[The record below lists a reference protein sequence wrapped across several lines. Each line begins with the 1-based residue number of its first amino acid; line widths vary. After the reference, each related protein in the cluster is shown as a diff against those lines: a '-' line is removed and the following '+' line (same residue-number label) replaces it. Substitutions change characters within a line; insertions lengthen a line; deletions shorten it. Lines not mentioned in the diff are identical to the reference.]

1 MNRHWDFA
9 SLRQIMEVYDL
20 MKASSAYQ
28 PYFPGNMHGH
38 EVSER
43 DTCPRLRL
51 TMAYNGR
58 ICLHPVVP
66 YELVHLLDL
75 PKLPQDKTFF
85 YYVDEEWV
93 CKEIK
98 QGPLCP
104 MLKAA
109 VLQLVKVF

>member
-1 MNRHWDFA
+1 
-9 SLRQIMEVYDL
+9 
-20 MKASSAYQ
+20 
-28 PYFPGNMHGH
+28 
-38 EVSER
+38 
-43 DTCPRLRL
+43 
-51 TMAYNGR
+51 
-58 ICLHPVVP
+58 VVP